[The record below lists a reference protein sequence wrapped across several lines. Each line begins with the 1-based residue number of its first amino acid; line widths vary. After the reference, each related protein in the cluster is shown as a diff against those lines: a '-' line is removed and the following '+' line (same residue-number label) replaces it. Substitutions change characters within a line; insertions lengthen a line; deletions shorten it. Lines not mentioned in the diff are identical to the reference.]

1 MKRRISIILTMIAI
15 MIMAGFTYYGTLN
28 KTNLK
33 IESFITD
40 KNGEVVE
47 PSKTDNDH
55 MGH

>member
-15 MIMAGFTYYGTLN
+15 MMMAAFTYYGTLN

-33 IESFITD
+33 IESFLTD

-47 PSKTDNDH
+47 PSSSPNDH